1 MQMAKESKDLLIRVE
16 REAQAWERRRPE
28 KKFSGLTVTQ
38 FKDAAQASRQAR
50 QDIKELETS
59 LQGAKKRQKLA
70 DAELADVERRVVL
83 AVRGDE
89 EDGEDSVLY
98 GEMGFTPRSQ
108 RTRRGRRRT
117 SDGVK
122 APIPGPTPV
131 PLAVVPEKVA

>member
-1 MQMAKESKDLLIRVE
+1 MAKGSDDLLIRVE

-50 QDIKELETS
+50 QDIKELDAS

-83 AVRGDE
+83 SVRGDE
-89 EDGEDSVLY
+89 EDGEDSVLF
-98 GEMGFTPRSQ
+98 GEMGFVPRSQ
-108 RTRRGRRRT
+108 KTRRGRRRA
-117 SDGVK
+117 SDGAK
-122 APIPGPTPV
+122 APAAGPTPV
-131 PLAVVPEKVA
+131 PLAVVPAKVA